1 MRNFIIALA
10 LLVATAAYVQ
20 LHPPVDLA
28 LGHGVLQRIPQ
39 DFGPW
44 KGEDYSLED
53 AVLEELKA
61 DDTLLRRYRND
72 SGTVWLCLIYHQ
84 NRRYGAHDPL
94 LCYDSQGYLM
104 EQKHTA
110 HIDDGS
116 PSGLTVNT
124 FVATRPH
131 DTRVVWYWWSTDGLS
146 TQDAEAFRRQ
156 MALRGALDNR
166 SWGAFVRVESVVRK
180 GDVTA
185 ARARVSDFAGR
196 VAREM
201 PAVFAGDAAPS
212 RAAPSRAAAD
222 TVK

>member
-1 MRNFIIALA
+1 MRNFLIALA
-10 LLVATAAYVQ
+10 LLTATAGYVQ

-28 LGHGVLQRIPQ
+28 LGHGVLQRIPGS
-39 DFGPW
+39 FGPW
-44 KGEDYSLED
+44 KGEDYTLED

-61 DDTLLRRYRND
+61 DDTLLRRYR
-72 SGTVWLCLIYHQ
+72 SGAGTVWLCLIYHQ

-104 EQKHTA
+104 EQKRTA
-110 HIDDGS
+110 HIEDGS
-116 PSGLTVNT
+116 PAGLTVNT
-124 FVATRPH
+124 FVAVRPH
-131 DTRVVWYWWSTDGLS
+131 DTRVVWYWWSTEGLS

-166 SWGAFVRVESVVRK
+166 SWGAFVRVESVVRQ
-180 GDVTA
+180 GDVAA
-185 ARARVSDFAGR
+185 ARERVSDFAAR

-201 PAVFAGDAAPS
+201 PAVFARTADS
-212 RAAPSRAAAD
+212 TTAAAD